1 MEAELREVRAGPVL
15 RQVRRT
21 RESRMIYQRIGKAL
35 ALLRVRRNILP
46 KSPLGRKRST
56 QHLFPR
62 RRER

>member
-1 MEAELREVRAGPVL
+1 
-15 RQVRRT
+15 
-21 RESRMIYQRIGKAL
+21 MIYQRIGKAL